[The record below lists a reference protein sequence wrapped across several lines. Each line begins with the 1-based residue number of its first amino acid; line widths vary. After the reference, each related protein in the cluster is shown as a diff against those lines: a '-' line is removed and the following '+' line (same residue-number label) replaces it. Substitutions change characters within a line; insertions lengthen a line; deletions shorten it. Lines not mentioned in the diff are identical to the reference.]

1 MTRKRDLQARIAEL
15 EAELAQATMRYET
28 RDRDWHSPAE
38 NRDYWMNRAQPAE
51 ARIAELEALVSDK
64 SGEVIRM
71 GEHYDELNW
80 SWQAQYDTALAG
92 ANDLRQALAAKD
104 AELGSYVCHSENWR
118 QGALATFDALSAS
131 ESGRG
136 LLMAVGDRLI
146 PDTGLAR
153 REWEVAK
160 TGRNPRDARG
170 RLVKV
175 EL

>member
-1 MTRKRDLQARIAEL
+1 MTRKRDLHARIAEL
-15 EAELAQATMRYET
+15 E
-28 RDRDWHSPAE
+28 WHITAE
-38 NRDYWMNRAQPAE
+38 NRDYCEAHNRLSRCYEVLAE
-51 ARIAELEALVSDK
+51 RDARIVELEALVSDK

-71 GEHYDELNW
+71 GEHYDELNR